1 MRSATHLHLALIFV
15 DDGNFTLELSARDDL
30 RDRCI
35 VNLKGIYSLDAVSK
49 QLFFEPPANEP
60 DYPVATDLGGGSRIL
75 CDVLLAQP
83 PLTLSLR
90 NTTVAFAEDCSQWTG
105 DFDGVTL
112 TWSSAAPSLSAL
124 CGLLLGLLLASLAL

>member
-1 MRSATHLHLALIFV
+1 MFV

-30 RDRCI
+30 RDRCT
-35 VNLKGIYSLDAVSK
+35 VNLNGIYSLDAVSK
-49 QLFFEPPANEP
+49 QLFFEPPTNETE
-60 DYPVATDLGGGSRIL
+60 YPITADLDGGSRIL

-90 NTTVAFAEDCSQWTG
+90 NTTVAFTEDCLQWMG

-112 TWSSAAPSLSAL
+112 TWTSASASLSAL
-124 CGLLLGLLLASLAL
+124 CSLLLCLLVASLGL